1 MSKPTQ
7 ILFVRQR
14 HDAKRAGLH
23 NDYRVVIGEK
33 AFSWASRKDFPE
45 IGKPTILWEQP
56 VHHAAYL
63 NNPDITIPE
72 GQYGAGTQVIDYAQ
86 KGNAVVQNDAYH
98 LELNNGDRFLIK
110 KAPDSYGEKAWLFLR
125 KKKMEDKKNPYLEK
139 SAEASPGAEALGGA
153 AVLAVADVQHKKLMR
168 KGVKNL
174 RDHHKEYMATTN
186 KAGKPFSAPYMEAM
200 RKGATKN
207 IDMEKSLMRKSKAI
221 RGAGAAI
228 GGGLLAHSLYRAVT
242 EKRASENPYL
252 EKVAALGSS
261 DMAAARSHINKK
273 REESGKS
280 EIGFHDFKEQ
290 FEDRRG
296 VSRRVV
302 GTLGLA
308 NVGALLN
315 KYNPAAGALVGGVAG
330 YYLGKS
336 FDNKNA
342 RKNMIKE
349 AAEDKRTKTTA
360 AKEVAVGA
368 YGLSHVSKAPSKL
381 LGYHNMYHGT
391 SKENAKS
398 ILKNGLNKSKG
409 GSRGSRVDIG
419 GKESMDYLVNNSKK
433 HVYMTKSKFVGR
445 SFAGDSAKHIN
456 THGVNS
462 IKGTIETLKDG
473 FKNGKVL
480 KARVSHGTWEKGF
493 KMDPDSFPES
503 MRMFGD
509 ASKLKPIA
517 ARSRH
522 NVSSKSFV
530 GGEGAHGIKAFATKN
545 NLRRY
550 YSTASGKARGKL
562 GAFQLAAGAALTAGA
577 AMHNKNNGGVLS
589 KAK

>member
-7 ILFVRQR
+7 ILFVRQK

-23 NDYRVVIGEK
+23 YDFRVVIGDK
-33 AFSWASRKDFPE
+33 AFSWATRKDFPE
-45 IGKPTILWEQP
+45 VGKPTILWEQP
-56 VHHAAYL
+56 VHHASYL

-86 KGNAVVQNDAYH
+86 KGNAIVQNDAYH

-125 KKKMEDKKNPYLEK
+125 KKKVEDKK
-139 SAEASPGAEALGGA
+139 
-153 AVLAVADVQHKKLMR
+153 
-168 KGVKNL
+168 
-174 RDHHKEYMATTN
+174 
-186 KAGKPFSAPYMEAM
+186 
-200 RKGATKN
+200 
-207 IDMEKSLMRKSKAI
+207 
-221 RGAGAAI
+221 
-228 GGGLLAHSLYRAVT
+228 
-242 EKRASENPYL
+242 NPYL

-315 KYNPAAGALVGGVAG
+315 RYNPATGALVGGVAG

-336 FDNKNA
+336 FDNRNA

-349 AAEDKRTKTTA
+349 AAEEKRTKTTA
-360 AKEVAVGA
+360 AKEIAVGA
-368 YGLSHVSKAPSKL
+368 YGLSHVAKAPSKL

-409 GSRGSRVDIG
+409 GSRGAKVSIG
-419 GKESMDYLVNNSKK
+419 GEDSLNEFVNTAKK
-433 HVYMTKSKFVGR
+433 HVYMTKNKFIGR
-445 SFAGDSAKHIN
+445 TFAGDSAKHIN
-456 THGVNS
+456 TYGVNS
-462 IKGTIETLKDG
+462 TKGTIETLKDG

-493 KMDPDSFPES
+493 KMDPDSFPLH
-503 MRMFGD
+503 MRMFTEE
-509 ASKLKPIA
+509 SKLKPIA
-517 ARSRH
+517 ARSKH
-522 NVSSKSFV
+522 NISSKSFV
-530 GGEGAHGIKAFATKN
+530 GGKGAHGLKAFVTKK

-577 AMHNKNNGGVLS
+577 AMHNKNSGGVLS
-589 KAK
+589 KGK